1 MGCQFPG
8 LVAELAE
15 AALKIAGGGEDS
27 TLPVRCG
34 HCDQFPN
41 LVDGEF
47 APQIAILGR
56 QSLYGKYNIP
66 LDNSLFESA
75 TDRILEVLD
84 LKISRARLRCA
95 FGQGGLHSLDVLCCE
110 KGDVLLL
117 FGAQGGEN
125 GLDRISD
132 SAPSSRR

>member
-1 MGCQFPG
+1 LQLPPAHLAEAFDEFTGIMGCQFPG

-56 QSLYGKYNIP
+56 QSLYGK
-66 LDNSLFESA
+66 
-75 TDRILEVLD
+75 
-84 LKISRARLRCA
+84 
-95 FGQGGLHSLDVLCCE
+95 
-110 KGDVLLL
+110 
-117 FGAQGGEN
+117 
-125 GLDRISD
+125 
-132 SAPSSRR
+132 